1 MVSKEEVI
9 EVLKKPEVISNH
21 GMEFDE
27 IKDYFDCSEHEL
39 KMIIKESKRN
49 RLIVATPFRTAGR
62 WYLKYYSP
70 PCNEESVQERIEDV
84 FTQLAIPLWVKT
96 RVFRGSKVIFV
107 GEIDKEPG
115 FIIIDYNEDPP
126 LIFHSKL
133 AGGERNEITNYRSK
147 SKYLCKRG
155 EEIIWYTY
163 RGERK
168 NEF

>member
-9 EVLKKPEVISNH
+9 ELLKKPEVISNH

-27 IKDYFDCSEHEL
+27 IKDYFNCSEREL
-39 KMIIKESKRN
+39 NMIIKESKRD
-49 RLIVATPFRTAGR
+49 RSMVAIPFRRAGR

-107 GEIDKEPG
+107 GEFDERPG

-126 LIFHSKL
+126 LIFHNRL
-133 AGGERNEITNYRSK
+133 AGGERNEITNYRSR
-147 SKYLCKRG
+147 SKFRCKRG
-155 EEIIWYTY
+155 KEIIWYTY
-163 RGERK
+163 RGERT
-168 NEF
+168 E